1 MMDLS
6 NINWKYESDTA
17 IIEALG
23 AFIRHHRLQQNI
35 TQADLAEQANIN
47 RSTLSEFERGTR
59 VNMITFVQLL
69 RALDL
74 LHVLGAFS
82 IQQQISPLEL
92 AKKEIQS
99 PQRQRASKS
108 ANITEELEVDW

>member
-6 NINWKYESDTA
+6 NINWSVASDSA

-23 AFIRHHRLQQNI
+23 AFIKHHRLEQNI
-35 TQADLAEQANIN
+35 TQADLAEKANIN

-59 VNMITFVQLL
+59 VNMITIIQIL

-74 LHVLGAFS
+74 LHVLDAFT

-92 AKKEIQS
+92 AKKNENE
-99 PQRQRASKS
+99 RKRASKS
-108 ANITEELEVDW
+108 AYEVEEPEVDW

>member
-1 MMDLS
+1 MDLT
-6 NINWKYESDTA
+6 NIILQNMSDTA

-23 AFIRHHRLQQNI
+23 AFIKHHRLEQNT
-35 TQADLAEQANIN
+35 TQADLALKANIN

-59 VNMITFVQLL
+59 VNMITFIQLL

-74 LHVLGAFS
+74 LYVLEVFT

-92 AKKEIQS
+92 AKKNQD
-99 PQRQRASKS
+99 QRQRASKS
-108 ANITEELEVDW
+108 TNQVEEPGVDW